1 MVTRPGSVQS
11 VCSILPGH
19 RDGLRTG
26 AVTNR
31 GPEPGLILESRGRG
45 ALLLL
50 EGVGPVRSVYSSRLG
65 ARGRPGAVGDFLLLS
80 GQRRWLEN
88 EGAAEPRG

>member
-1 MVTRPGSVQS
+1 M
-11 VCSILPGH
+11 
-19 RDGLRTG
+19 
-26 AVTNR
+26 TNR
-31 GPEPGLILESRGRG
+31 GPGPGLILESRGRG

-65 ARGRPGAVGDFLLLS
+65 ARGRPGAVGDFLLLP

-88 EGAAEPRG
+88 EGAAEPRA